1 MARQVPIHPELQD
14 FVDRL
19 VASGAYEDASDV
31 VREALELLK
40 DQEDGIERRRAE
52 LYARIDQGLADARAG
67 RTVPA
72 EEVFAKLR
80 QMLAE
85 KQADR
90 DAAE

>member
-1 MARQVPIHPELQD
+1 MARQVPIHPELQG

-72 EEVFAKLR
+72 QEVFANLR

-85 KQADR
+85 KQAER